1 MLRCKKSLLT
11 LALLTFSSASNAE
24 IGLSIASGL
33 KAVNVEEVSVNDKRL
48 NQETGDLPYL
58 SLGFDFPF
66 ESGFTVFTKHD
77 IAAGDLNYDGQL
89 QNGNPYQTYTETR
102 LWQNSLGLTSPPI
115 FHLLNG
121 KQHLVGLF
129 SIHNWDRNILGSQQ
143 VNSLHEQY
151 DWKSL
156 GLGFKHVN
164 DNETLKLGATFQK
177 NFDGHMSINIPN
189 VATGNL
195 NLPQGDGLI
204 VTAEYQL
211 MKLEKAMLNIGLN
224 YSYQQTIRSDV
235 GNLYNSGQFVGTAAM
250 PKHSLQQ
257 TTLYLGISF

>member
-1 MLRCKKSLLT
+1 MLRFNKTSFSIALLT
-11 LALLTFSSASNAE
+11 LSSASYAE
-24 IGLSIASGL
+24 IGVSIASGL
-33 KAVNVEEVSVNDKRL
+33 KTVNVEEISVYGKRL
-48 NQETGDLPYL
+48 NQETGNLPYL

-66 ESGFTVFTKHD
+66 ESGFTLFTKHD
-77 IAAGDLNYDGQL
+77 IASGDLNYDGQL
-89 QNGNPYQTYTETR
+89 QNGNPYQTHTETR

-121 KQHLVGLF
+121 KQLLVGLF
-129 SIHNWDRNILGSQQ
+129 SIHNWDRNISGRQQ
-143 VNSLHEQY
+143 VNSLQEQY

-164 DNETLKLGATFQK
+164 DNETLKLGVTFQK
-177 NFDGHMSINIPN
+177 NFDSHMSINIPN
-189 VATGNL
+189 VAKGNL

-211 MKLEKAMLNIGLN
+211 MKLEKTMLNIGLN
-224 YSYQQTIRSDV
+224 YSYQQTNRSET
-235 GNLYNSGQFVGTAAM
+235 GNLYNLEKLVGTATM

-257 TTLYLGISF
+257 TTLYLMLSF